1 MFIRQINDWELGE
14 VEELLI
20 RLQGQVIRSGVEDVM
35 AWWLT
40 KGGTF
45 TVKSFYSSLV
55 RCSPRGFP
63 LGIAWF
69 FCLEISLRNFF
80 NSRATKKEGLVSSKQ
95 MLFV

>member
-1 MFIRQINDWELGE
+1 MEALYSILERAMEGGFIKGFLASGRGGEGKYGEEEGGWCSRVLREGYRINDWELGE

-45 TVKSFYSSLV
+45 TVKSFYSS
-55 RCSPRGFP
+55 
-63 LGIAWF
+63 
-69 FCLEISLRNFF
+69 
-80 NSRATKKEGLVSSKQ
+80 
-95 MLFV
+95 